1 MFKVLDRVRIV
12 KAFTNEDFPNG
23 FTIWL
28 PEMDSTMGMNGTV
41 NYIYGGDQYWDDGAI
56 VVILDNGESF
66 AYHEKSLELI
76 EE

>member
-1 MFKVLDRVRIV
+1 MFKVFDRVRIV
-12 KAFTNEDFPNG
+12 KAFTNEDFPDG

-28 PEMDSTMGMNGTV
+28 PEMDSTVGMNGTV
-41 NYIYGGDQYWDDGAI
+41 DYMYDGDKYGGDGAI